1 MVWDEKRMT
10 EKRVEPK
17 FNAVQKQAVEHNKG
31 PMMVLAGPGAGKT
44 LVITYR
50 TKTLIEKY
58 GVEPGKILVITFTK
72 AAAEEMKARF
82 QKIMD
87 GKYMPVRFGTF
98 HAVFFSIL
106 KHAYHYTAANI
117 IRESEK
123 KRILQEIVA
132 NLELEIED
140 INEFAQDMENEISLV
155 KGEML
160 SLEHYFPIN
169 CAKDV
174 FQKIYVGYN
183 KELQKRRRIDFDD
196 MLVYCYELLT
206 QRPDIL
212 KMWQR
217 QFQYILIDEFQDIN
231 KVQYDIIQLLAKP
244 ENNLFIV
251 GDDDQSIY
259 QFRGAK
265 PEIMLQFEQVYPDA
279 KRVLLDVNYRSTGCI
294 VQTASMVIAQNKKR
308 FPKNIRTENE
318 RGREVAIREFEDLKQ
333 QNEKII
339 EKVREYQKQ
348 GKALSQ
354 IAVLFRTNTQPRA
367 LIGKFME
374 YNIPFSV
381 KEKIPNIYEH
391 WIAKDMIAYIKLAQ
405 GKRERSLFLQVSN
418 RPKRYLSRQIF
429 DTQEVSFD
437 RLHTF
442 FADKRWMQERLD
454 QFEEDLFAME
464 RMTPYA
470 AINFIRKGIGY
481 DNFLDEYAQ
490 YRHIKVEELYE
501 IANELQDLA
510 KPFKTY
516 VEWFAHMEQYALE
529 LEKQVKKKQDTQEDA
544 VAFVTMHGSKGLEY
558 DTVFIVDVNEGIIPH
573 QKAVLEEDIEE
584 ERRMFYVAMTR
595 AKKKLY
601 IYFAKERFSK
611 ELTMSRF
618 VSELLGDSEIE

>member
-1 MVWDEKRMT
+1 MMSEMKSM
-10 EKRVEPK
+10 PK
-17 FNAVQKQAVEHNKG
+17 FNKAQKQAVEHNKG

-82 QKIMD
+82 QNIMD
-87 GKYMPVRFGTF
+87 GKYVPVRFGTF

-106 KHAYHYTAANI
+106 KHAYHYTASNI

-123 KRILQEIVA
+123 KRILLEIVE
-132 NLELEIED
+132 NMELDIED
-140 INEFAQDMENEISLV
+140 LNEFIQDMENEISLV

-160 SLEHYFPIN
+160 SLEHYFPMN
-169 CAKDV
+169 CAKDI
-174 FQKIYVGYN
+174 FQKVYTRYN
-183 KELQKRRRIDFDD
+183 QALQRRKLIDFDD

-212 KMWQR
+212 KMWQQ

-231 KVQYDIIQLLAKP
+231 KVQYDIIRLLARP
-244 ENNLFIV
+244 NNNLFIV

-259 QFRGAK
+259 RFRGAK
-265 PEIMLQFEQVYPDA
+265 PEIMLQFEEVYPSA
-279 KRVLLDVNYRSTGCI
+279 KKVLLDVNYRSTACI
-294 VQTASMVIAQNKKR
+294 VETASMVIAHNKTR
-308 FPKNIRTENE
+308 FPKNIRTDNE
-318 RGREVAIREFEDLKQ
+318 RGQEVAIREFEDLKQ

-348 GKALSQ
+348 GMPLSQ

-374 YNIPFSV
+374 YNIPFCV
-381 KEKIPNIYEH
+381 REQIPNIYEH
-391 WIAKDMIAYIKLAQ
+391 WIAKDIITYIKLAQ
-405 GKRERSLFLQVSN
+405 GKRDRSLFLKVAN

-429 DTQEVSFD
+429 DTQEISFE
-437 RLHTF
+437 RLRLF
-442 FADKRWMQERLD
+442 FEDKKWMQERLE
-454 QFEEDLFAME
+454 QFEDDLSALSH
-464 RMTPYA
+464 MTPYA
-470 AINFIRKGIGY
+470 AINYIRKAIGY
-481 DNFLDEYAQ
+481 DEFLEEYAQ
-490 YRHIKVEELYE
+490 FRHIKVEELYE
-501 IANELQDLA
+501 ILDELSDLA
-510 KPFKTY
+510 KPFQNYK
-516 VEWFAHMEQYALE
+516 EWFENMEQYALE
-529 LEKQVKKKQDTQEDA
+529 LEKQVKKKKDVQEDA

-558 DTVFIVDVNEGIIPH
+558 DIVFIVDVNEGIIPH

-595 AKKKLY
+595 AKKELY

-611 ELTMSRF
+611 EFTMSRF
-618 VSELLGDSEIE
+618 LAELLDNTDIN

>member
-1 MVWDEKRMT
+1 MMSEMKSM
-10 EKRVEPK
+10 PK
-17 FNAVQKQAVEHNKG
+17 FNKAQKQAVEHNKG

-82 QKIMD
+82 QYIMD
-87 GKYMPVRFGTF
+87 GKYVPVRFGTF

-106 KHAYHYTAANI
+106 KHAYHYTASNI

-123 KRILQEIVA
+123 KRILLEIVE
-132 NLELEIED
+132 NMEQDIED
-140 INEFAQDMENEISLV
+140 LNEFIQDMENEISLV

-160 SLEHYFPIN
+160 SLEHYFPMN

-174 FQKIYVGYN
+174 FQKVYTRYN
-183 KELQKRRRIDFDD
+183 QALQRRKLIDFDD

-212 KMWQR
+212 KMWQQ

-231 KVQYDIIQLLAKP
+231 KVQYDIIRLLARP
-244 ENNLFIV
+244 NNNLFIV

-259 QFRGAK
+259 RFRGAK
-265 PEIMLQFEQVYPDA
+265 PEIMLQFEEVYPSA
-279 KRVLLDVNYRSTGCI
+279 KKVLLDVNYRSTACI
-294 VQTASMVIAQNKKR
+294 VETASMVIAHNKTR
-308 FPKNIRTENE
+308 FPKNIRTDNE
-318 RGREVAIREFEDLKQ
+318 RGQEVAIREFEDLKQ

-348 GKALSQ
+348 GIPLSQ

-374 YNIPFSV
+374 YNIPFCV
-381 KEKIPNIYEH
+381 REQIPNIYEH
-391 WIAKDMIAYIKLAQ
+391 WIAKDIIAYIKLAQ
-405 GKRERSLFLQVSN
+405 GKRDRSLFLKVAN

-429 DTQEVSFD
+429 DTQEISFE
-437 RLHTF
+437 RLRLF
-442 FADKRWMQERLD
+442 FEDKKWMQERLE
-454 QFEEDLFAME
+454 QFEDDLSALSH
-464 RMTPYA
+464 MTPYA
-470 AINFIRKGIGY
+470 AINYIRKAIGY
-481 DNFLDEYAQ
+481 DEFLEEYAQ
-490 YRHIKVEELYE
+490 FRHIKVEELYE
-501 IANELQDLA
+501 ILDELSDLA
-510 KPFKTY
+510 KPFQNYK
-516 VEWFAHMEQYALE
+516 EWFENMEQYALE
-529 LEKQVKKKQDTQEDA
+529 LEKQVKKKKDVQEDA

-558 DTVFIVDVNEGIIPH
+558 DIVFIVDVNEGIIPH

-595 AKKKLY
+595 AKKELY

-611 ELTMSRF
+611 EFTMSRF
-618 VSELLGDSEIE
+618 LAELLDNTDIN

>member
-1 MVWDEKRMT
+1 MMSEMKSM
-10 EKRVEPK
+10 PK
-17 FNAVQKQAVEHNKG
+17 FNKAQKQAVEHNKG

-82 QKIMD
+82 QNIMD
-87 GKYMPVRFGTF
+87 GKYLPVRFGTF

-106 KHAYHYTAANI
+106 KHAYHYTASNI

-123 KRILQEIVA
+123 KRILLEIVE
-132 NLELEIED
+132 NMELDIED
-140 INEFAQDMENEISLV
+140 LNEFIQDMENEISLV

-160 SLEHYFPIN
+160 SLEHYFPMN

-174 FQKIYVGYN
+174 FQKVYTRYN
-183 KELQKRRRIDFDD
+183 QALQRRKLIDFDD

-212 KMWQR
+212 KMWQQ

-231 KVQYDIIQLLAKP
+231 KVQYDIIRLLARP
-244 ENNLFIV
+244 NNNLFIV

-259 QFRGAK
+259 RFRGAK
-265 PEIMLQFEQVYPDA
+265 LEIMLQFEEVYPSA
-279 KRVLLDVNYRSTGCI
+279 KKVLLDVNYRSTACI
-294 VQTASMVIAQNKKR
+294 VETASMVIAHNKTR
-308 FPKNIRTENE
+308 FPKNIRTDNE
-318 RGREVAIREFEDLKQ
+318 RGQEVAIREFEDLKQ

-348 GKALSQ
+348 GMPLSQ

-374 YNIPFSV
+374 YNIPFCV
-381 KEKIPNIYEH
+381 REQIPNIYEH
-391 WIAKDMIAYIKLAQ
+391 WIAKDIIAYIKLAQ
-405 GKRERSLFLQVSN
+405 GKRDRSLFLKVAN

-429 DTQEVSFD
+429 DTQEISFE
-437 RLHTF
+437 RLRLF
-442 FADKRWMQERLD
+442 FEDKKWMQERLE
-454 QFEEDLFAME
+454 QFEDDLSALSH
-464 RMTPYA
+464 MTPYA
-470 AINFIRKGIGY
+470 AINYIRKAIGY
-481 DNFLDEYAQ
+481 DEFLEEYAQ
-490 YRHIKVEELYE
+490 FRHIKVEELYE
-501 IANELQDLA
+501 ILDELSDLA
-510 KPFKTY
+510 KPFQNYK
-516 VEWFAHMEQYALE
+516 EWFENMEQYALE
-529 LEKQVKKKQDTQEDA
+529 LEKQVKKKKDVQEDA

-558 DTVFIVDVNEGIIPH
+558 DIVFIVDVNEGIIPH

-595 AKKKLY
+595 AKKELY

-611 ELTMSRF
+611 EFTMSRF
-618 VSELLGDSEIE
+618 LAELLDNTDIN

>member
-1 MVWDEKRMT
+1 MMSEMKSM
-10 EKRVEPK
+10 PK
-17 FNAVQKQAVEHNKG
+17 FNKAQKQAVEHNKG

-82 QKIMD
+82 QYIMD
-87 GKYMPVRFGTF
+87 GKYVPVRFGTF

-106 KHAYHYTAANI
+106 KHAYHYTASNI

-123 KRILQEIVA
+123 KRILLEIVE
-132 NLELEIED
+132 NMEQDIED
-140 INEFAQDMENEISLV
+140 LNEFIQDMENEISLV

-160 SLEHYFPIN
+160 SLEHYFPMN

-174 FQKIYVGYN
+174 FQKVYTRYN
-183 KELQKRRRIDFDD
+183 QALQRRKLIDFDD

-212 KMWQR
+212 KMWQQ

-231 KVQYDIIQLLAKP
+231 KVQYDIIRLLARP
-244 ENNLFIV
+244 NNNLFIV

-259 QFRGAK
+259 RFRGAK
-265 PEIMLQFEQVYPDA
+265 PEIMLQFEEVYPSA
-279 KRVLLDVNYRSTGCI
+279 KKVLLDVNYRSTACI
-294 VQTASMVIAQNKKR
+294 VETASMVIAHNKTR
-308 FPKNIRTENE
+308 FPKNIRTDNE
-318 RGREVAIREFEDLKQ
+318 RGQEVAIREFEDLKQ

-348 GKALSQ
+348 GIPLSQ

-374 YNIPFSV
+374 YNIPFCV
-381 KEKIPNIYEH
+381 REQIPNIYEH
-391 WIAKDMIAYIKLAQ
+391 WIAKDIITYIKLAQ
-405 GKRERSLFLQVSN
+405 GKRDRSLFLKVAN

-429 DTQEVSFD
+429 DTQEISFE
-437 RLHTF
+437 RLRLF
-442 FADKRWMQERLD
+442 FEDKKWMQERLE
-454 QFEEDLFAME
+454 QFEDDLSALSH
-464 RMTPYA
+464 MTPYA
-470 AINFIRKGIGY
+470 AINYIRKAIGY
-481 DNFLDEYAQ
+481 DEFLEEYAQ
-490 YRHIKVEELYE
+490 FRHIKVEELYE
-501 IANELQDLA
+501 ILDELSDLA
-510 KPFKTY
+510 KPFQNYK
-516 VEWFAHMEQYALE
+516 EWFENMEQYALE
-529 LEKQVKKKQDTQEDA
+529 LEKQVKKKKDVQEDA

-558 DTVFIVDVNEGIIPH
+558 DIVFIVDVNEGIIPH

-595 AKKKLY
+595 AKKELY

-611 ELTMSRF
+611 EFTMSRF
-618 VSELLGDSEIE
+618 LAELLDNTDIN